1 MLRLDSTTLRL
12 GTPETGTLELE
23 LQVNSTGQELLAVN
37 YKLILGAQVLRSS
50 LDPAQ
55 VEAISCQ
62 LEVQADRYLW
72 DVNSLP
78 DLSLASRL
86 EILFLE
92 LSKSD
97 LMRICGLYP
106 RVLGLG
112 PEASIAPSSPEESRR
127 WVAKIFCA
135 QVCLY
140 LVWTELLYGDA
151 LWSLLPLKLPL
162 PWPELDQRVLTE
174 KAFSIC
180 RTHLA
185 LLKISSHPLLREVE
199 WQLTNFYHLWGDYY
213 QSGPEGCLELSSA
226 LLTMSGLLTEIWA
239 ARTARL
245 VETNAGL
252 QTEVAQQQRRIA
264 SLESRLALMERR
276 LAPSS
281 LREI

>member
-1 MLRLDSTTLRL
+1 MLRLDNTTLRL
-12 GTPETGTLELE
+12 GTPEAGTLELE
-23 LQVNSTGQELLAVN
+23 LVVNAIGQELLAVN
-37 YKLILGAQVLRSS
+37 YKLVLGAQVLRSS
-50 LDPAQ
+50 LDSSQ

-62 LEVQADRYLW
+62 LEVQADRHLW

-86 EILFLE
+86 EMLFLE

-97 LMRICGLYP
+97 LVRICGLYP
-106 RVLGLG
+106 RVLGL
-112 PEASIAPSSPEESRR
+112 ETSVAPSSPEECRR

-185 LLKISSHPLLREVE
+185 VLKISSHPLLRQIE

-213 QSGPEGCLELSSA
+213 QAGPEGCLELSSA
-226 LLTMSGLLTEIWA
+226 LLSMSGLLTEIWA

-245 VETNAGL
+245 VETNASL
-252 QTEVAQQQRRIA
+252 QTEVAQQQRRIV
-264 SLESRLALMERR
+264 SLESRLALLERR
-276 LAPSS
+276 LAAPVPQ
-281 LREI
+281 EI